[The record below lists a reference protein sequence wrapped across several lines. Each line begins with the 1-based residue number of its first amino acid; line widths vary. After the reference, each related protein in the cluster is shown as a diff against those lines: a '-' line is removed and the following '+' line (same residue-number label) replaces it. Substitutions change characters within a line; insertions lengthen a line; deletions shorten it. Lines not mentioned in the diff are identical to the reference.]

1 MKIKESPRVRETS
14 PTSTGGL
21 GGDFVPIKPL
31 VKKEGGLVSQIAS
44 KFQNSDTSSPRSTA
58 VSLKKTS
65 DCVLIKPSTKDSTVS
80 AVAIKKNSVNS
91 VVRTENHQALFNS
104 ARAMFEKLGSNDD
117 LESISSPPGIRYNR
131 GPSSS
136 RGSSVQRSRS
146 TSPPVSSRLNS
157 QPPKTPEILPESSHS
172 SSDGFTNG
180 HGITKSTDF

>member
-1 MKIKESPRVRETS
+1 M
-14 PTSTGGL
+14 
-21 GGDFVPIKPL
+21 
-31 VKKEGGLVSQIAS
+31 
-44 KFQNSDTSSPRSTA
+44 
-58 VSLKKTS
+58 S

-104 ARAMFEKLGSNDD
+104 ARAMFEKLGGSNDD
-117 LESISSPPGIRYNR
+117 LDSISSSPNGIRYNR

-146 TSPPVSSRLNS
+146 TSPPVCSKLNS
-157 QPPKTPEILPESSHS
+157 QPPKTPEILPESSYMTRFDS

-180 HGITKSTDF
+180 HGIAKSTDF